1 MRIDAMNQSSFW
13 TTRTYHRK
21 WLLDQADA
29 LLDLFQHN
37 SVNPNGGFHELDA
50 AGRPFGNL
58 RQIHSTARMVHCF
71 AIAEK
76 LGRPGADMI
85 VDHGLR
91 YLWDRHRDAEYG
103 GYCWSLDDDGYK
115 DDSKQAYGHA
125 FVLLAAAD
133 AKMLGHPLADR
144 MLTDVAGILEKYFWE
159 EKYGSASEEYSRDWS
174 RKTDY
179 RGQNSNMHLTEALMA
194 AYEAT
199 DDTRYLDMA
208 KRIANLI
215 IHHHAA
221 SLDYTVAEHFD
232 QHWKI
237 DKDYRGSDMFR
248 PAGTT
253 PGHWLEWA
261 RLLAQLWT
269 LDLHRDPRH
278 ITAAEKLFR
287 SAVKRGWDHEKGG
300 FFYTLD
306 FENRPS
312 LTHKIWWP
320 ATEAIGAAAF
330 LNALKP
336 DEFYEEWYRK
346 FWNFSA
352 TYFIDPVTG
361 GWYAELD
368 DNLKP
373 FDKFFIGKPDIY
385 HALQACLI
393 PLFPA
398 NGSLM
403 RAIDS

>member
-1 MRIDAMNQSSFW
+1 MKDGEMGQDRFW
-13 TTRTYHRK
+13 INRPYHRK
-21 WLLDQADA
+21 WLLDRADA

-37 SVNPNGGFHELDA
+37 SVNSNGGFHDLDA
-50 AGRPFGNL
+50 AGRPYGNL

-71 AIAEK
+71 SIAMK
-76 LGRPGADMI
+76 LGRPGADKI
-85 VDHGLR
+85 VDHGMR
-91 YLWDRHRDAEYG
+91 YLWERHRDAEHG
-103 GYCWSLDDDGYK
+103 GYCWSLDDQGYK

-144 MLTDVAGILEKYFWE
+144 MLADISDIIETRFWQE
-159 EKYGSASEEYSRDWS
+159 EHGAVCEEYPRDWS
-174 RKTDY
+174 STSNY

-199 DDTRYLDMA
+199 GDTKYLAMA
-208 KRIANLI
+208 KRIVNLI
-215 IHHHAA
+215 IYEHAA
-221 SLDYTVAEHFD
+221 SLDYAVAEHFD
-232 QHWKI
+232 QDWKI
-237 DKDYRGSDMFR
+237 DRAYKGSDMFR

-269 LDLHRDPRH
+269 LDPHRDPGH
-278 ITAAEKLFR
+278 IPAAGKLFR
-287 SAVKRGWDHEKGG
+287 SAVNRGWDHERGG

-312 LTHKIWWP
+312 LPHKIWWP
-320 ATEAIGAAAF
+320 VTEAIGAAAF
-330 LNALKP
+330 LGALKP
-336 DEFYEEWYRK
+336 DAFYEEWYRR
-346 FWNFSA
+346 FWNFAA
-352 TYFIDPVTG
+352 TYFIDPATG
-361 GWYAELD
+361 GWFAELD
-368 DNLKP
+368 DDLKP
-373 FDKFFIGKPDIY
+373 FDKFFTGKPDIY

-403 RAIDS
+403 KAIDS